1 MDKIGDSIEEIM
13 QETGL
18 SREEIENLT
27 KK

>member
-1 MDKIGDSIEEIM
+1 MVKIGDSIEEIIE
-13 QETGL
+13 ETGL